1 MIKMDVN
8 FEGLAPVM
16 GKLEVLGLFEVHIL
30 TEVMARTVQRQTRK
44 RIAQTKTGP
53 DSEKW
58 APRKEDGEEAL
69 FRTGHNLFDTIDYEI
84 GLNRAEIGTGFVG
97 ARIHQFGGVIT
108 PKNGQALHFNMGGKS
123 VFAKKVTIPARPFMG
138 LSSEDIA
145 ELHAVAAETIGAL
158 L

>member
-1 MIKMDVN
+1 MIKMEVN

-16 GKLEVLGLFEVHIL
+16 GKLEALGLFEVHVL
-30 TEVMARTVQRQTRK
+30 TEVMARTVQSQTRM

-53 DSEKW
+53 DGEKW
-58 APRKEDGEEAL
+58 APRKEDGAPAL

-123 VFAKKVTIPARPFMG
+123 IFAKKVTMPARPFMG
-138 LSSEDIA
+138 LNEADIA
-145 ELHAVAAETIGAL
+145 ELHEVAAKTIGAL